1 MAQWNVNN
9 LNLNDQTGILTIGQG
24 HVLLNYLSLILTPP
38 GPGGGLYSI
47 NVHQLSL
54 LALAVS
60 KKDGTLEPNP
70 IDQATNCLYLV
81 QRVSN
86 GMATKSSFS
95 CLILS
100 C

>member
-47 NVHQLSL
+47 NIHQLSL

-60 KKDGTLEPNP
+60 KKDGALEPNP
-70 IDQATNCLYLV
+70 IDQVTLGHHKFVRYFRLGRPENH
-81 QRVSN
+81 
-86 GMATKSSFS
+86 KDD
-95 CLILS
+95 
-100 C
+100 